1 MNMETEPT
9 PPPPIDQRL
18 KIRVHVAKQT
28 VDLLSNDEIVKSW
41 PISTSQFG
49 LGFEPGSF
57 KTPTGRFRIAD
68 KIGDG
73 APPWMVFKN
82 RLPTGTIASPASEED
97 GVLTR
102 ILWLEGLDPAN
113 ANTKDRFIYFHGTN
127 QEDRIGM
134 PASHGCIR
142 LRNTDVVELFSMVP
156 LGTPVFIA

>member
-9 PPPPIDQRL
+9 PHPPIDQRL

-57 KTPTGRFRIAD
+57 KTPPGRFR
-68 KIGDG
+68 
-73 APPWMVFKN
+73 MVFKN